1 MSGKTVYDAEGY
13 MVLVPR
19 GAGAIS
25 GTPSKVPKIRSGVG
39 QHRLI
44 KAKPM
49 SDQGIGVNSRRLMI
63 SSEPGLRYTVNFAPK
78 AWQYKAWRL
87 ISPGIDLDAT
97 SPFSS
102 KRGVSDRMK
111 HVIRIGVA
119 MKVKAANPTRNTKYK
134 SKPVVGQIVPKNNPH
149 GIYLVG
155 YDSATM
161 EDLFN
166 AMYDMVYTKLD
177 SYAEALRKMGYAN
190 GVYIMK
196 AMVIYDD
203 KTVDVMAGDPRNFF
217 EHMGLKFTSKGFVI
231 L

>member
-1 MSGKTVYDAEGY
+1 MSGKTVYDSEGY

-19 GAGAIS
+19 GAGAVS
-25 GTPSKVPKIRSGVG
+25 GTPSKVPKIKSGIG
-39 QHRLI
+39 QYRLVKT
-44 KAKPM
+44 KAM
-49 SDQGIGVNSRRLMI
+49 SDQGVGVNSRRLMI
-63 SSEPGLRYTVNFAPK
+63 STDPGLRYTVDFAPK

-87 ISPGIDLDAT
+87 ISQGMDLDAT
-97 SPFSS
+97 SPFAS
-102 KRGVSDRMK
+102 KRNVSTRMK
-111 HVIRIGVA
+111 HAIRIGVA

-134 SKPVVGQIVPKNNPH
+134 SKPVVGQIAPKNNPH

-155 YDSATM
+155 YDQGTM

-177 SYAEALRKMGYAN
+177 AYADALRKMGYAS

-196 AMVIYDD
+196 AMVVYDD
-203 KTVDVMAGDPRNFF
+203 KTIDVMAGDPRNFF
-217 EHMGLKFTSKGFVI
+217 EHMGLKFTGKGAVI